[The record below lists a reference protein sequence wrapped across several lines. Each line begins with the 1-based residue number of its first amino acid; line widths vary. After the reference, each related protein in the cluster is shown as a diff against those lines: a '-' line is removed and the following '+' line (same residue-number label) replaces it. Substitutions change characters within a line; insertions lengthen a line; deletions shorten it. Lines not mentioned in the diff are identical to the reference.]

1 MDISEIDEPQAS
13 ICRTTHSFFES
24 ITPTAVAPAQ
34 LFSYIKC
41 NYVAILAFMFSLQK
55 QAEEMIRRR
64 GERVTPGRVR
74 VFAILLAEQRA
85 VTHQEI
91 EKSLPDKPRLNRVTL
106 YRILEW
112 LDEKCFVHKVVGD
125 DRIWHFRANSQV
137 AHHQHAHFECMR
149 CTRVVC
155 LDDIK
160 AEYDSPLPAGYQSRE
175 IELRVKGLCAECA

>member
-1 MDISEIDEPQAS
+1 MDRKHQFIERCIPFLKVSPNVIA
-13 ICRTTHSFFES
+13 R
-24 ITPTAVAPAQ
+24 AQ

-41 NYVAILAFMFSLQK
+41 NYVAILTFMFNLQK

-64 GERVTPGRVR
+64 GERVTSGRIQVL
-74 VFAILLAEQRA
+74 AILLAEQRA

-91 EKSLPDKPRLNRVTL
+91 EKRLPDKPRLNRVTL
-106 YRILEW
+106 YRVLEW
-112 LDEKCFVHKVVGD
+112 LNEKCFVHKVVGD

-155 LDDIK
+155 LDDMK